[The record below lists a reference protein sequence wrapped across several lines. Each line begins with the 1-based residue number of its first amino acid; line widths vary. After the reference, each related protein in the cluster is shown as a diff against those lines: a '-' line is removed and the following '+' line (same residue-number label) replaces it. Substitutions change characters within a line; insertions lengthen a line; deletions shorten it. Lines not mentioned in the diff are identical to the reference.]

1 MAGKV
6 YLVGAGPGDPELITR
21 KGLALIKKAD
31 VIVYDYLVNIKL
43 LKFAKK
49 SCENVSWKRFGPFFS
64 DKSSVRQ
71 EKINKLLIKRA
82 MAGKKVVR
90 LKCGD
95 PFIFGRGGQEAEAL
109 ADAGISYE
117 VIPGVSAGIAAA
129 ALSRVPLT
137 DRRFASTVTFV
148 TGHEDPAKLRS
159 LINWK
164 GLARKGTLVFYMGVE
179 RLPLI
184 VKQLVQ
190 HGKKKQTP
198 VLIVEN
204 VSRKNERTTSGTLKD
219 IVGIAKKMKVAPPAI
234 IIVGEVVSL
243 REKLWQ
249 KGS

>member
-21 KGLALIKKAD
+21 KGLTLLKKAD
-31 VIVYDYLVNIKL
+31 VIVYDYLVNKKL

-49 SCENVSWKRFGPFFS
+49 GCEKVSWKRFGPVFT
-64 DKSSVRQ
+64 DKSSQRQ
-71 EKINKLLIKRA
+71 EKINKLLIKKA
-82 MAGKKVVR
+82 LTGKKVVR

-95 PFIFGRGGQEAEAL
+95 PFIFGRGGQEVEAL
-109 ADAGISYE
+109 VKAGISCE

-129 ALSRVPLT
+129 TLSLVPLT

-148 TGHEDPAKLRS
+148 TGHEYPAKLKS
-159 LINWK
+159 LINWE
-164 GLARKGTLVFYMGVE
+164 GLAKKGTLVFYMGVE
-179 RLPLI
+179 RLSLI
-184 VKQLVQ
+184 VKQLIKN
-190 HGKKKQTP
+190 GRKKDTP

-204 VSRKNERTTSGTLKD
+204 VSWKNERATSGTLKD
-219 IVGIAKKMKVAPPAI
+219 IVVKAKRLKIAPPAI

-249 KGS
+249 KRS